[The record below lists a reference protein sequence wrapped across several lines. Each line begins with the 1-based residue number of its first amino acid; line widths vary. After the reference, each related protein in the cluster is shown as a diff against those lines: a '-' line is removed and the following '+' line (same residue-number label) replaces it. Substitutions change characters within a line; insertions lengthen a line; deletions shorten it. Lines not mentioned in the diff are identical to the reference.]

1 MLKVILIIL
10 IVLMPFL
17 ILADDNPEDISNNLR
32 IDSLYINGDIISA
45 NRVNL
50 PFDQISVNRTIN
62 SFLKPYQD
70 SGYYYASLEIEQIE
84 KDNSRVILHLNLL
97 KGPLLKIGAI
107 VIDGLRRTNVN
118 TVKRYIAINKSDT
131 LNNELLEKSDFAVRQ
146 IDYIRYLPPIDVIPR
161 PGFTEADLLFHF
173 EEIKPVSI
181 IAGGGYLPDK
191 KTMIWNLDLRLNN
204 LFGSGR
210 KVSFKSEKKEKGH
223 NILELYY
230 RQFIFNKGFS
240 TVEFTTS
247 TRDYRDQFYEFSIE
261 SKLKVLL
268 SKKLHSG
275 VGLGYRSVE
284 PVETTLPYSS
294 FSTYSADFSIS
305 SDNLIDKY
313 NPIQGYEFDWIIKYT
328 YRKYNDDSLQ
338 SERGLLSSYNDT
350 RLKIKMGWYQT
361 IISEFIV
368 YTGLKYFGLE
378 TAEDLPPVSEL
389 YFVGGPGTIR
399 GFRSEQFTALRTAI
413 FTIEPR
419 FRFNSG
425 NFFLFYDGAYIN
437 NRIADSEAEIKTVEN
452 LYQGFGFGI
461 TLQNSYQFV
470 KLSFGWNRDLPFD
483 QPYLSLELSTDL

>member
-1 MLKVILIIL
+1 MLKIVLVFL
-10 IVLMPFL
+10 IVFMPFL
-17 ILADDNPEDISNNLR
+17 TLADDNPEDISNNLR

-45 NRVNL
+45 NKVDL
-50 PFDQISVNRTIN
+50 PFDQTSVNRTIN

-84 KDNSRVILHLNLL
+84 KDNKSVILHLNFL

-118 TVKRYIAINKSDT
+118 TIKRYIAISKSDT
-131 LNNELLEKSDFAVRQ
+131 LNNELLERSDFAARQ
-146 IDYIRYLPPIDVIPR
+146 IDYIRYIPPIDVIPR
-161 PGFTEADLLFHF
+161 PGFTEADLLFRF

-230 RQFIFNKGFS
+230 RQFVFNKGFS

-261 SKLKVLL
+261 SKLRVLL
-268 SKKLHSG
+268 SRRLHSG
-275 VGLGYRSVE
+275 IGLGYRSVE
-284 PVETTLPYSS
+284 PVESDLSYSS
-294 FSTYSADFSIS
+294 FSTYSANFTIS

-313 NPIQGYEFDWIIKYT
+313 NPYQGYAFDWTIKYT

-338 SERGLLSSYNDT
+338 FENGLLSSYNDT
-350 RLKIKMGWYQT
+350 RLNIKMDWYQT
-361 IISEFIV
+361 IISDLMIRS
-368 YTGLKYFGLE
+368 GLKYFGLE
-378 TAEDLPPVSEL
+378 TAEELPPVSEL
-389 YFVGGPGTIR
+389 YFVGGPGSIR

-419 FRFNSG
+419 FRFNAG
-425 NFFLFYDGAYIN
+425 NLFLFYDGAYIN
-437 NRIADSEAEIKTVEN
+437 NRLVDSEAGIKTEEDF
-452 LYQGFGFGI
+452 YQGFGFGI
-461 TLQNSYQFV
+461 TLHDSYRFV

-483 QPYLSLELSTDL
+483 QPYLSIELSTDI